1 VIGYNANGILVENY
15 TSDTNGQLSGIASGV
30 QAFAF
35 FSTQDLTNIDIS
47 GANGEAFGQDT
58 SQLPSAMGVS
68 AEVPCFAAGTRLR
81 TPHGDVAV
89 ESLRAGDLVLTASGE
104 IRPVKWIGHRDVD
117 CVRHATPE
125 KVWPV
130 RVAAH
135 AFGAGLPVR
144 DLYLSPDHAVFVGG
158 VLIPAKQLINHDTVE
173 QLPADAV
180 TYYHVE
186 LDRHDVLLAEGLP
199 AESFL
204 DTGNRVAF
212 ANGGGA
218 TQLHPDFAPDWAS
231 LVWEAKACARLVVY
245 GPELEAARALLRRV
259 VVDRALL
266 AA

>member
-1 VIGYNANGILVENY
+1 
-15 TSDTNGQLSGIASGV
+15 
-30 QAFAF
+30 
-35 FSTQDLTNIDIS
+35 
-47 GANGEAFGQDT
+47 
-58 SQLPSAMGVS
+58 
-68 AEVPCFAAGTRLR
+68 
-81 TPHGDVAV
+81 VAV
-89 ESLRAGDLVLTASGE
+89 ESLRAGDLVVTASGE

-117 CVRHATPE
+117 CARHAAPE

-135 AFGAGLPVR
+135 AFGANLPVR
-144 DLYLSPDHAVFVGG
+144 DLYLSPDHALFVGG
-158 VLIPAKQLINHDTVE
+158 VLIPAKQLVNHDTVE
-173 QLPADAV
+173 QLPQDAV

-204 DTGNRVAF
+204 DTGNRAAF
-212 ANGGGA
+212 ANGGSA

-245 GPELEAARALLRRV
+245 GPELEAARARLRRAAA
-259 VVDRALL
+259 DRAVL